1 MTNINNLGKA
11 LAKYCGLSL
20 LLLSPALTNAQFSV
34 SPNKTAAQLSNVL
47 LGASSGIVITN
58 PSLTCPTQSNGTY
71 SNVPNAVL
79 GIGSGV
85 LLTNGNA
92 AAVDN
97 VGSVDESTTTNAA
110 GDASLSALIGGTT
123 TYDACILEF
132 DFVPQGDSIKFR
144 YQFGS
149 EEYPDF
155 SCSPYNDV
163 FGFFIS
169 GPGYGSPTNIALVPG
184 TNIPVAIN
192 RVTGGATGG
201 PISTCNAM
209 GPGSPFTSLFIN
221 NAGSS
226 NKPVYDGYT
235 TTFIARAKV
244 TPCSTYHLKLGV
256 ADATDRIIS
265 SGVFVEAGSLTIL
278 PPTITGCPSNITTCN
293 PVVSWTPPT
302 VVNNCLNITDS
313 TKSHVP
319 GATFPVG
326 TTTVTYTYTNI
337 GGTSTC
343 SFTVTVI
350 ADNIKPD
357 ANCKNTTVT
366 LVNGAATITP
376 ADVDN
381 GSTDNC
387 AIKTMT
393 ISPSSF
399 TCADTGV
406 RVVTL
411 TVTDFA
417 GNTDTCKSN
426 VTVVYPSCSISVMPS
441 SNVFTGGNPNNLY
454 LGYGAQTDTL
464 KLNGGTGTYSWSP
477 AAYLSATN
485 VQNPVFTPVLPGT
498 YVYNGTIT
506 YANGCK
512 RTCSVTICVKEVR
525 VNGYQGRAVWVCH
538 RTSPTALGLNQITL
552 LAAVPSHMGPHPYDF
567 LGRCDQICEGY
578 PDPGTDQHKPAAPT
592 SITNYYQTDFLVNTY
607 PNPFSNDM
615 HLKIESNSTEK
626 VDVVIYDIAGKIL
639 ETLSG
644 QKANTEISIGS
655 KLAPGVYL
663 IDVKQGEVSQ
673 RTRVVKIK

>member
-34 SPNKTAAQLSNVL
+34 SANKTAAQLSNAL

-58 PSLTCPTQSNGTY
+58 PTLTCPSQANGTY

-79 GIGSGV
+79 GVGNGV
-85 LLTNGNA
+85 LLTNGSA

-97 VGSVDESTTTNAA
+97 VGSVTESTSNGAA
-110 GDASLSALIGGTT
+110 GDASLTNLIGTT
-123 TYDACILEF
+123 TYDACVLEF

-149 EEYPDF
+149 EEYPGF
-155 SCSPYNDV
+155 SCSQYNDV

-169 GPGYGSPTNIALVPG
+169 GPGYGSATNIALVPG

-192 RVTGGATGG
+192 SVNGGATGG
-201 PISTCNAM
+201 YPVSTCNAM
-209 GPGSPFTSLFIN
+209 GPGSPFTAYFIN
-221 NAGSS
+221 NAGSG
-226 NKPVYDGYT
+226 NKPVYSGYT

-244 TPCSTYHLKLGV
+244 TPCQTYHLKLGV
-256 ADATDRIIS
+256 ADAGDDIVS

-293 PVVSWTPPT
+293 PVVSWTPPS

-313 TKSHVP
+313 TKSHTP
-319 GATFPVG
+319 GSTFPVG

-343 SFTVTVI
+343 SFTVTVV
-350 ADNIKPD
+350 ADNVKPD
-357 ANCKNTTVT
+357 ANCKNITVT
-366 LVNGAATITP
+366 LVNGAASITP

-387 AIKTMT
+387 GIKTMT
-393 ISPSSF
+393 VSPSSF
-399 TCADTGV
+399 TCADSGV

-411 TVTDFA
+411 TVTDFQ

-426 VTVVYPSCSISVMPS
+426 VTVVYPSCNITVTPS
-441 SNVFTGGNPNNLY
+441 STVYTGGNPNNLY
-454 LGYGAQTDTL
+454 LGYGAQSDTL
-464 KLNGGTGTYSWSP
+464 KLNGGTGTYSWTPST
-477 AAYLSATN
+477 YLSSSTA
-485 VQNPVFTPVLPGT
+485 QNPVFTPTMPGT
-498 YVYNGTIT
+498 YVIKGTIT
-506 YANGCK
+506 YANGCTK
-512 RTCSVTICVKEVR
+512 SCSVTICVKEVR

-538 RTSPTALGLNQITL
+538 RTSPTVLGLNQIVL
-552 LAAVPSHMGPHPYDF
+552 LAQVPSHIGPHPNDF
-567 LGRCDQICEGY
+567 LGRCEQICEGY
-578 PDPGTDQHKPAAPT
+578 PDPGTDQKPAAPT
-592 SITNYYQTDFLVNTY
+592 SLTSYYQTDFLVNAY
-607 PNPFSNDM
+607 PNPFSADM
-615 HLKIESNSTEK
+615 RLKIESNSSEK

-639 ETLSG
+639 QTLPG
-644 QKANTEISIGS
+644 QKANTEISIGE

-663 IDVKQGEVSQ
+663 IDVRQGEVSQ